1 MIGRFSYLKISYFSI
16 VALNDSAISGNSIEG
31 GVFLPTQPIPVGG
44 YKKQF

>member
-1 MIGRFSYLKISYFSI
+1 MTGRSSNSKISYFST